1 MVKKSYDEGSIADF
15 AVKGLNNIKKLAGS
29 SLMSEK
35 LIGLSTF
42 LFTLIFTFNFGKWL
56 ISPQQLYEL
65 TALVIL
71 LFGLLTGLGLSSLY
85 SSILLTIADFAKDK
99 IQSLRLGLV
108 FLFMS
113 IPFSIAG
120 LVFNSIFFTYTSWIF
135 IGIQLALV
143 LFGFFF
149 KFAFQSVVDIKVST
163 SGIWKAIGKAGSIAS
178 ILGLLLAIL
187 MIVAPQYFGQV
198 VYQCVDGTLEKSI
211 DSCPNVESYLIQLA
225 KEQSYNL
232 SKSL

>member
-1 MVKKSYDEGSIADF
+1 
-15 AVKGLNNIKKLAGS
+15 
-29 SLMSEK
+29 
-35 LIGLSTF
+35 
-42 LFTLIFTFNFGKWL
+42 
-56 ISPQQLYEL
+56 
-65 TALVIL
+65 
-71 LFGLLTGLGLSSLY
+71 
-85 SSILLTIADFAKDK
+85 
-99 IQSLRLGLV
+99 
-108 FLFMS
+108 MS